1 MDGTAR
7 ACSNRHGACARAC
20 AAARV
25 RAWLTVALQLV
36 YCAMPTSTFSLF
48 SDAPFARR
56 LRLHASQRR
65 QESLRIAFQ
74 AHPMSDPAHFRGV
87 DVPARVL
94 PREAR
99 PSDPSRPKFA
109 FSRLAYPPPP
119 KNGNERLRTIRTL
132 QAIGQ
137 MDSSHSDFSTH
148 SPLRIHTPDA
158 LPKVSMG
165 LAYRLRLGHIPTM
178 RSLICGAQP
187 HSEIAGRQETRAQ
200 ALPLLPLHTFRL
212 RSKEVQAEHH

>member
-1 MDGTAR
+1 MR
-7 ACSNRHGACARAC
+7 LLACGLEL
-20 AAARV
+20 
-25 RAWLTVALQLV
+25 WQTVALQLV

-137 MDSSHSDFSTH
+137 MDSSQYQVLKDVHRCTPAHSLQ
-148 SPLRIHTPDA
+148 LRFLNAQP
-158 LPKVSMG
+158 
-165 LAYRLRLGHIPTM
+165 LAYSHTRCSTQSFDGPCVSSAF
-178 RSLICGAQP
+178 RSHSHHAQP
-187 HSEIAGRQETRAQ
+187 HLRCSAA
-200 ALPLLPLHTFRL
+200 FRD
-212 RSKEVQAEHH
+212 RW